1 MNYEVTMTIEVDSKA
16 NFLEVDDL
24 SSPVVIQGFIYDI
37 MYDVDDVEILTQLS
51 TNQNVIQSLKCQ
63 LNGVSVVAEILLKR
77 LKDSLNGKVFSLAE
91 AKENAN

>member
-1 MNYEVTMTIEVDSKA
+1 MTKVTLDDIE
-16 NFLEVDDL
+16 
-24 SSPVVIQGFIYDI
+24 YDTE
-37 MYDVDDVEILTQLS
+37 DFNEDQLQILTQLS